1 MLTLLRITN
10 FALIERL
17 ELELGPG
24 LTVLTGET
32 GAGKSII
39 LAAVNLLL
47 GGRAAADLIRAGAD
61 QAVVE
66 ALFDLAPEAPAAARL
81 AEAGLSPEPGE
92 ELLLRRTVSR
102 EGRNRV
108 VVAGAMSTLGLLAEL
123 GPELVSLV
131 GQHASQALLR
141 PEEHLDLLDAF
152 AGLEDARQAV
162 AAAVGRVQ
170 ALDRAIAD
178 QTERLARR
186 EERRA
191 WLGQVIAEIEAANL
205 DPDEEEALKAERKA
219 LANAEQL
226 ARLAQNAHQGL
237 YAADENPVLEVL
249 GRVRGLVADL
259 ARLDERAAPLAQ
271 RLEEAYY
278 GLEDLARELDDYAR
292 RVVLDPA
299 RLDWVEGRLLAI
311 QRLAR
316 KHGGGVEAAL
326 AALADARRE
335 LAELTGGEE
344 RLAELVRQRE
354 AGLAEALDLARALS
368 AGRRQAAPRLAAAAA
383 NELKDLGLP
392 HCAFETRLQPPT
404 GQALATP
411 AGPLARGG
419 LETAEF
425 HIAPNPGEGFRRL
438 ARVASGG
445 ELSRLLLALK
455 TLVAQRAGAPTL
467 VFDEV
472 DAGIGGAVGAAVG
485 RKLALLARQAQVL
498 VITHLPQIA
507 AWADRHWTVG
517 KRVREGR
524 TITVIEALDEAG
536 RVEELARMLAG
547 LDDLASARQHAREL
561 IAAARRA
568 RPG

>member
-10 FALIERL
+10 FALIESL

-47 GGRAAADLIRAGAD
+47 GGRAAADLIRTGAD

-66 ALFDLAPEAPAAARL
+66 ALFDLPPDAPACAHL
-81 AEAGLSPEPGE
+81 AEAGLGLAPGE
-92 ELLLRRTVSR
+92 ELLLRRVVSR

-108 VVAGAMSTLGLLAEL
+108 VVAGGMSTLGLLAEL

-152 AGLEDARQAV
+152 AGLEDARRAV
-162 AAAVGRVQ
+162 AAAVGRV
-170 ALDRAIAD
+170 AELDRQIAA
-178 QTERLARR
+178 QSERLTRR
-186 EERRA
+186 DERRA
-191 WLGQVIAEIEAANL
+191 WLGQVIAEIGDGHL
-205 DPDEEEALKAERKA
+205 DPAEEEALKAERKA
-219 LANAEQL
+219 LANAGQL
-226 ARLAQNAHQGL
+226 ARLAQGAHQGL
-237 YAADENPVLEVL
+237 YAADDNPVLEVL
-249 GRVRGLVADL
+249 GRVRGLVGDL
-259 ARLDERAAPLAQ
+259 ARLDERAAPIAA
-271 RLEEAYY
+271 RLEEAFYS
-278 GLEDLARELDDYAR
+278 LEDLARELDDYAQ

-316 KHGGGVEAAL
+316 KHGGSVEAAL
-326 AALADARRE
+326 IALAAAQAE

-344 RLAELVRQRE
+344 RLAGLTRQRE
-354 AGLAEALDLARALS
+354 EALGAALDLARGLS
-368 AGRRQAAPRLAAAAA
+368 ERRQEAAPRLAEAAAA
-383 NELKDLGLP
+383 ELKHLGLA
-392 HCAFETRLQPPT
+392 HCAFETRLQPPG

-411 AGPLARGG
+411 DGPLVRAG

-425 HIAPNPGEGFRRL
+425 YIAPNPGEGFRRL
-438 ARVASGG
+438 GRIASGG

-455 TLVAQRAGAPTL
+455 SLVAQSAGAPTL
-467 VFDEV
+467 IFDEV

-485 RKLALLARQAQVL
+485 RKLAGLARQAQVL

-507 AWADRHWTVG
+507 AWADQHWSVR
-517 KRVREGR
+517 KRVSEGR
-524 TITVIEALDEAG
+524 TATVIEALDEAG
-536 RVEELARMLAG
+536 RVEELGRMLAG
-547 LDDLASARQHAREL
+547 LEGEATARQHAREI

-568 RPG
+568 KSA

>member
-1 MLTLLRITN
+1 MLSLLRITN
-10 FALIERL
+10 FALIESL

-47 GGRAAADLIRAGAD
+47 GGRAAADLIRTGAD

-66 ALFDLAPEAPAAARL
+66 ALFDLPADAPACAHL
-81 AEAGLSPEPGE
+81 TEAGLSLESGE
-92 ELLLRRTVSR
+92 ELLLRRVVSR

-108 VVAGAMSTLGLLAEL
+108 VVAGGMSTLGLLGEL

-162 AAAVGRVQ
+162 SAAVGRV
-170 ALDRAIAD
+170 AELDRQIAA
-178 QTERLARR
+178 QSERLTRR
-186 EERRA
+186 DERRA
-191 WLGQVIAEIEAANL
+191 WLTQVIGEIEDGHL
-205 DPDEEEALKAERKA
+205 DPAEEEALKAERKA

-226 ARLAQNAHQGL
+226 ARLAQGAYQGL

-249 GRVRGLVADL
+249 GRVRGLVGDL
-259 ARLDERAAPLAQ
+259 ARLDERTAPIAA
-271 RLEEAYY
+271 RLEEAFYS
-278 GLEDLARELDDYAR
+278 LDDLARELDDYAQ

-316 KHGGGVEAAL
+316 KHGGSVEAAL
-326 AALADARRE
+326 TALAAAQAE

-344 RLAELVRQRE
+344 RLAGLARQRE
-354 AGLAEALDLARALS
+354 EALGAALDLARGLS
-368 AGRRQAAPRLAAAAA
+368 ERRQEAAPRLAEAAAA
-383 NELKDLGLP
+383 ELKHLGLP
-392 HCAFETRLQPPT
+392 HCAFETRLQPP
-404 GQALATP
+404 GGAALATP
-411 AGPLARGG
+411 DGPLSRAG

-425 HIAPNPGEGFRRL
+425 YIAPNPGEGFRRL
-438 ARVASGG
+438 GRIASGG

-455 TLVAQRAGAPTL
+455 SLVAQSAGAPTL
-467 VFDEV
+467 IFDEV

-485 RKLALLARQAQVL
+485 RKLAGLARQAQVL

-507 AWADRHWTVG
+507 AWADQHWSVR
-517 KRVREGR
+517 KRVSEGR
-524 TITVIEALDEAG
+524 TATVIEALDEAG
-536 RVEELARMLAG
+536 RVDELGRMLAG
-547 LDDLASARQHAREL
+547 LEGEATARQHASEL

-568 RPG
+568 KAG